1 MRITGASWFE
11 GVCIYQGDAGSRTP
25 GGDFPRQWFL
35 FHKQLQENFM
45 EQRFTLSEK
54 LTAGECLLAV
64 GFTGA
69 LVTCALCAVA
79 SLHSGSAAEFS
90 AYARLT
96 VYLAVTALM
105 CVLLRVTLTKE
116 MRQAQYMVSDDSIA
130 HIRPQ
135 RIVTIPLED
144 VERLRYIRTPLFFNF
159 GLLSSSGGAI
169 RISFRT
175 RDHAGLVALLKNRF
189 DAGGRFGVYKE
200 KEIERYLRDARSAE
214 QADERVRRFLPGL
227 CGAVALACAMN
238 TLTALFLWW
247 FPVFLSLLW
256 SVFGLLMFVNAVRYA
271 EYILGHTSGRTA
283 VSPDAPRSVAAAY
296 CLSGA
301 AVFTLYLACGIAL
314 KAAFFR

>member
-1 MRITGASWFE
+1 
-11 GVCIYQGDAGSRTP
+11 
-25 GGDFPRQWFL
+25 
-35 FHKQLQENFM
+35 M

-54 LTAGECLLAV
+54 LTAGECLLIV

-79 SLHSGSAAEFS
+79 SLRNGSAVEFS

-105 CVLLRVTLTKE
+105 CALLRITLTKD
-116 MRQAQYMVSDDSIA
+116 MRQTQYVVSGDSIA

-135 RIVTIPLED
+135 RIVTIPLEG
-144 VERLRYIRTPLFFNF
+144 VERLRYIRTPFFFNF
-159 GLLSSSGGAI
+159 GLLSSPGGAI

-175 RDHAGLVALLKNRF
+175 RDHAGLVALLKSRF
-189 DAGGRFGVYKE
+189 DAGGKSGVYKE
-200 KEIERYLRDARSAE
+200 KEIERYLRDARFAE
-214 QADERVRRFLPGL
+214 QADARLRRLLPAL
-227 CGAVALACAMN
+227 SGAIALSCAVN
-238 TLTALFLWW
+238 TMTALFLWW

-271 EYILGHTSGRTA
+271 EYVLGRTSGSAA

-296 CLSGA
+296 LMSGA